1 MADAVEEGEIRAGG
15 VSNFG
20 VRHLRE
26 LLEGEKEQ
34 SRRPVVNQIEAH
46 PFNTNTEIVS
56 SAISASLIPRLTLI

>member
-1 MADAVEEGEIRAGG
+1 MADAVKEGEVRAGG

-34 SRRPVVNQIEAH
+34 SRRPVVNQIEVH
-46 PFNTNTEIVS
+46 PFNSNTAIVGI
-56 SAISASLIPRLTLI
+56 ATAVP